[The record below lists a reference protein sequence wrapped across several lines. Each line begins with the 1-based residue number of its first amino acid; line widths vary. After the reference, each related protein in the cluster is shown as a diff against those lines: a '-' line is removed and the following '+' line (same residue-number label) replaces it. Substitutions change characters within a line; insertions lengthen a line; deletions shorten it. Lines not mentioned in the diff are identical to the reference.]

1 MWGVEGE
8 IKIQRLFGCR
18 YEREFMEDMKSLGVQ
33 VPDVLTR
40 VTE

>member
-1 MWGVEGE
+1 MEGE
-8 IKIQRLFGCR
+8 IKIRRLFGCR

-33 VPDVLTR
+33 DPSVLTR

>member
-8 IKIQRLFGCR
+8 TKIQRLFGCR
-18 YEREFMEDMKSLGVQ
+18 YEHEFMEDMKSLGVQ

-40 VTE
+40 ITE

>member
-1 MWGVEGE
+1 VEGE

-33 VPDVLTR
+33 DPDVLTR

>member
-1 MWGVEGE
+1 MEGE
-8 IKIQRLFGCR
+8 IKIPRLFGCR

-33 VPDVLTR
+33 DPDVLTR

>member
-1 MWGVEGE
+1 VEGE
-8 IKIQRLFGCR
+8 IKIQKFFGCR

-33 VPDVLTR
+33 DPNVLTR

>member
-1 MWGVEGE
+1 MEGE
-8 IKIQRLFGCR
+8 IKLQRLFGCR
-18 YEREFMEDMKSLGVQ
+18 YEREFMEDMKNLGVQ